1 MTKYQCPEQIKK
13 VLQAKKEKKM
23 EYRVKGLKNSSH
35 KRKTKWSITGTICL
49 ILLVAGEMQMK
60 NHDKIP
66 TYLPQ
71 WQN

>member
-1 MTKYQCPEQIKK
+1 
-13 VLQAKKEKKM
+13 M

-71 WQN
+71 WKN